1 MAYLILVRQYESLC
15 NFSTNVMTGC
25 LQYKYQLDT
34 IIIIMIYSHQIMH
47 IKSTKISI
55 SSADN
60 KGQLRTA
67 SLTKN
72 NSSKSNTEALC
83 CVEICELT

>member
-25 LQYKYQLDT
+25 SQYKYQLDT

-67 SLTKN
+67 SLTNN